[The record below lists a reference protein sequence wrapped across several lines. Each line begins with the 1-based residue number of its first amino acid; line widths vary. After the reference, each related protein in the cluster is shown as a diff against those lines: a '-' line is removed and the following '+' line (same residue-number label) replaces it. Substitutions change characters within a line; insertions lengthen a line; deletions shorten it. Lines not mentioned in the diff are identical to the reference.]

1 VVQTKKKRK
10 GDELSGKSNAL
21 APSLPT
27 IGLGMTKTMDNSKH
41 TKIEAVTFSKLNTGC
56 LVLGYVLQ
64 VTADRV
70 VVSLPGSST
79 GMVANHEV
87 SDVLYKMKMNKVPG
101 QEKVS
106 TCNVVHHPCYA
117 FPNPLLCHV
126 YVMYR

>member
-10 GDELSGKSNAL
+10 GDEITGKINAL
-21 APSLPT
+21 APS

-41 TKIEAVTFSKLNTGC
+41 TKIESVTFNKLNSGC

-79 GMVANHEV
+79 GMVVNYEV

-101 QEKVS
+101 QEKVGAVL
-106 TCNVVHHPCYA
+106 TLVT
-117 FPNPLLCHV
+117 
-126 YVMYR
+126 R